1 MTTLKTSLVRLQ
13 SLQEDEDNT
22 IKRIHELEN
31 ILADDTLGQVTLS
44 KAKVELATLQKQ
56 VQKGSRRAS
65 VRNLGSSGVA
75 TKNRALFNKYEEERK
90 AHEEEIRQLHVQL
103 QTAGIEER
111 KRLEELLK
119 NAQKKIAELELEE
132 AGTTAGDEQSIGQIK
147 DEEELKDTSIAIAE
161 AVDKVGEDNNETHKE
176 DEDNTDGGIDK
187 RKSTNETK
195 RPSVSFLEGEGIVT
209 RNRGSYNDTGASEAD
224 ILRGSGIKLNGL
236 PDASAVNTLFTEVT
250 QGPTDCDTA
259 DKVKVVDNNQEDTNS
274 LEYWRAKAE
283 ELQLKCYAFEAVVE
297 GNEKSIAELTDQ
309 NKNQADEIA
318 ILKAQLKSSPPT
330 PRPNLLTGR
339 GSMGSGKS
347 RRFSTRALSNPSLR
361 AQLKRA
367 SMSGDMNEQMKETAK
382 VELMALEEALKEMDG
397 ERGDLLKELE
407 MMKAIL
413 AAANGEKQGK
423 KTERL
428 VYQLSCKKCNQH
440 MNFVGTTH
448 TDLKTTMERHFDL
461 VVKAAKS
468 SNKDKTFTYKRKS
481 SGGSAC
487 SDTSTGSSGGKKE
500 SWAEEFANH
509 FAKHATKRRV
519 SSGVFKSVSEKDIIK
534 FCRENVKVEVLRR
547 GDGAE
552 LMWEEEE
559 E

>member
-1 MTTLKTSLVRLQ
+1 MATLKTSLVRLQ

-111 KRLEELLK
+111 RRLEELLR
-119 NAQKKIAELELEE
+119 NAQKKIAELDLEE
-132 AGTTAGDEQSIGQIK
+132 AATTAGDEQSIGQIK
-147 DEEELKDTSIAIAE
+147 DEELKDTSIAIAAA
-161 AVDKVGEDNNETHKE
+161 AVDKVGEGNGTHKV
-176 DEDNTDGGIDK
+176 DEDNTGGIDK
-187 RKSTNETK
+187 RKATNENK

-209 RNRGSYNDTGASEAD
+209 RNRGSYNDTGTSEAD

-309 NKNQADEIA
+309 NKNQADEIS
-318 ILKAQLKSSPPT
+318 ILKAQLNTSSPPA

-339 GSMGSGKS
+339 GSMGGKS
-347 RRFSTRALSNPSLR
+347 RRFSTRAISNPALL

-428 VYQLSCKKCNQH
+428 VYQLSCKKCSQH

-461 VVKAAKS
+461 VIKAAK

-487 SDTSTGSSGGKKE
+487 SDTSTGSGSGGKKE
-500 SWAEEFANH
+500 SWSEEFANH

-559 E
+559 EEE

>member
-65 VRNLGSSGVA
+65 VRNLGSSGVT

-90 AHEEEIRQLHVQL
+90 AQEEEIRQLHVQL

-119 NAQKKIAELELEE
+119 RAQKKIAELELEE
-132 AGTTAGDEQSIGQIK
+132 AGTVGDEQLTGQIK
-147 DEEELKDTSIAIAE
+147 DEDLKDTPTAIAE
-161 AVDKVGEDNNETHKE
+161 AVDKVGEGNGTHIISKE
-176 DEDNTDGGIDK
+176 DEDNTDGIDK
-187 RKSTNETK
+187 RKATNESK

-209 RNRGSYNDTGASEAD
+209 RNRGSYNDTGTSEAE

-297 GNEKSIAELTDQ
+297 GNEKSIAELSET
-309 NKNQADEIA
+309 NKNQADEIS
-318 ILKAQLKSSPPT
+318 ILKAQLNTSSPPP
-330 PRPNLLTGR
+330 PRPNLLSGR
-339 GSMGSGKS
+339 GSMGGKS
-347 RRFSTRALSNPSLR
+347 RRFSTRAISNPALL

-413 AAANGEKQGK
+413 TAASGEKQGK

-461 VVKAAKS
+461 VVKAGKS
-468 SNKDKTFTYKRKS
+468 SKTYKRKS

-487 SDTSTGSSGGKKE
+487 SETSTGSGSGGKKE
-500 SWAEEFANH
+500 SWSEEFANH

-559 E
+559 EE

>member
-13 SLQEDEDNT
+13 SIQEDENNT

-90 AHEEEIRQLHVQL
+90 THEEEIRKLHEQL

-119 NAQKKIAELELEE
+119 NAQKKIAELDLEE
-132 AGTTAGDEQSIGQIK
+132 AGTVGDEQSIGQMKVK
-147 DEEELKDTSIAIAE
+147 DEDLKDTSIAIAE
-161 AVDKVGEDNNETHKE
+161 AVDKVGEGNGTHIISKE
-176 DEDNTDGGIDK
+176 DEDNTDGIDK
-187 RKSTNETK
+187 RTATNESK

-209 RNRGSYNDTGASEAD
+209 RNRGSYNDTGASEAG

-236 PDASAVNTLFTEVT
+236 PDASAVNTLFTEVS
-250 QGPTDCDTA
+250 QGPTDCDTT

-318 ILKAQLKSSPPT
+318 ILKAQLNTSSPPA
-330 PRPNLLTGR
+330 PRPNLLSGR
-339 GSMGSGKS
+339 GSMGGKS
-347 RRFSTRALSNPSLR
+347 RRFSTRAISNPALL

-468 SNKDKTFTYKRKS
+468 NKTYKRKS

-487 SDTSTGSSGGKKE
+487 SDASTGSGSGGKKE
-500 SWAEEFANH
+500 SWSEEFANH

-559 E
+559 EEE